1 MHKFLFLL
9 LIGLSS
15 LAMTGQDIDNPK
27 TKWRFKTQGPI
38 RGSSVIVED
47 KIYFG
52 SSDGF
57 VYCLDK
63 EEGNLIWKK
72 QTNGAI
78 TTAPTIAGSSLY
90 ISNRDNSVWAMD
102 TQTGRI
108 LWKFKMQPILTDL
121 HAGWEYFMASPVVFE
136 NSVFIGSGDGHL
148 YVLDGKNGKLK
159 WKFKTNGRIR
169 ASPLIDSGTVYQPS
183 NDGYVYVLDAGN
195 GNLLWNFETQ
205 GATYNPKDF
214 NFDRSS
220 ICTQPQIRKG
230 ILYFGSR
237 DGNTYAVD
245 LKTRKEK
252 WNFSYGPTWAM
263 ATTISNDAIF
273 VGWSTNNLTCA
284 LDLENGTE
292 KWQFKSGGH
301 VYTKPLVLDNGVYI
315 GSADGKVYRLD
326 KDSGERIWEYSVGRE
341 VYSSII
347 HDANTIFFG
356 SDNGFFYA
364 FEEGVEPYKA
374 VYQPSKIE
382 GNSQFV
388 IVDKKI
394 APYLTKK
401 GFEQLDSDGLS
412 RFISERIKDGR
423 PSVVVFAF
431 PVVPKDVMGDEPEN
445 GLLRQYLKTGG
456 KIVWLGDVP
465 NFYELDNAGNFKRDP
480 AQGANLLEIE
490 FINPT
495 DSGNYYGKV
504 TQQGLN
510 WGLPT
515 WLKTTGSI
523 INPKTTIP
531 LAYDEYGRV
540 NTWLKKFNP
549 RPGSGFVSC
558 RTWAWNVDI
567 KEKDLQLIYQLAT
580 YQLE

>member
-1 MHKFLFLL
+1 MYKFLFLL
-9 LIGLSS
+9 LFGLSS
-15 LAMTGQDIDNPK
+15 LAMTGQDIDDPK
-27 TKWRFKTQGPI
+27 IKWRFKAQGPI

-57 VYCLDK
+57 VYCLNK
-63 EEGNLIWKK
+63 EQGNLIWKK

-78 TTAPTIAGSSLY
+78 TGTPTIAGSSLY
-90 ISNRDNSVWAMD
+90 ITNRDNSVWAMD
-102 TQTGRI
+102 ARTGKI
-108 LWKFKMQPILTDL
+108 LWKFKMQPILPDL

-148 YVLDGKNGKLK
+148 YVLDSGNGKPK

-169 ASPLIDSGTVYQPS
+169 ATPLIDSGTVYQPS
-183 NDGYVYVLDAGN
+183 NDGYIYVLDVDN
-195 GNLLWNFETQ
+195 GNLLWKFETR
-205 GATYNPKDF
+205 GATYNPQDF

-220 ICTQPQIRKG
+220 ICTQPQIREG

-263 ATTISNDAIF
+263 ATAVSNDAIF

-301 VYTKPLVLDNGVYI
+301 VYTKPLVLDDGVYI
-315 GSADGKVYRLD
+315 GSADGKVYRLN
-326 KDSGERIWEYSVGRE
+326 KHSGEKIWEYTIGHE

-347 HDANTIFFG
+347 YDTHTIFFG
-356 SDNGFFYA
+356 SDDGFFYA
-364 FEEGVEPYKA
+364 LEKGTKPYKA

-382 GNSQFV
+382 GNAQFV

-394 APYLTKK
+394 VPYLAEK
-401 GFEQLDSDGLS
+401 GFEKLGNDELS
-412 RFISERIKDGR
+412 VFISDRIQDQK

-431 PVVPKDVMGDEPEN
+431 PIVPKDIFGNTPKKGM
-445 GLLRQYLKTGG
+445 LLRYLQTGG

-465 NFYELDNAGNFKRDP
+465 NFYELDDTGNFKRDP
-480 AQGANLLEIE
+480 APGANLLEIE
-490 FINPT
+490 FTNPT
-495 DSGNYYGKV
+495 DSGNYYSKA

-515 WLKTTGSI
+515 WFKTTGSI
-523 INPKTTIP
+523 INPETATP

-567 KEKDLQLIYQLAT
+567 KEKDLQLIHQLAT